1 MYIYVCMLRD
11 DFNVRK
17 KGREL
22 IVIAKKLY
30 CCFYHTAFLESC
42 YVYNIVPRGLHIKK
56 TPCIKI
62 SSTGF
67 TESWK
72 SILRKS
78 ELELLNKL
86 VEKNAYNFF
95 KQCQE
100 FNLIFKNHSSEIQ
113 FIEWFSKLMC
123 ILEKFEL
130 KTRRYKLRKLK
141 RIIPHDYLQK
151 HVVARYMEHQD
162 CFYLY
167 FKKELLKK
175 FRTLPAIDNDAVI
188 LANLNIDESN
198 SRSDPNSPNDSMEKS
213 HCLEELDYLENTVT
227 EEQNSQGEPDYKI
240 AEVTSNGRLKGFF
253 VSEHVVN
260 LSNRKLSKAEVSLL
274 SKGLKF
280 CPTPN
285 SADKSVSK
293 EDLQIFGRTLRLKWH
308 YRNDERTFDP
318 NPFRPKSKFNPSKND
333 AAIELYLSHIEEK
346 LLSSTEIKHSYYN
359 LTREERQAMY
369 NLKKD
374 QSIVIKEADTGS
386 AVVIWDKKDYLMEAE
401 KQLSCKETYEE
412 VSSDTSFLI
421 KTIHD
426 TLEKIRKRGDISSNI
441 LDYFNVENPKF
452 GRFYL
457 LPKIHKRLYDIPG
470 RPVISNCGFYT
481 ENISA
486 FLDHQL
492 KPIAMQVKSYIKDT
506 NDFLKKLRDLP
517 DLPEDSIICTND
529 VVGLYPS
536 IPNEEGL
543 SFLRNALDKR
553 SNKNV
558 TTDTLIELAELVLQN
573 NYFEFN
579 ERYLKQIRGTVIGTK
594 FAPPYAIIYMA
605 ALEEDFLETLIKKP
619 WLWWR
624 YIDDIFMIWQPGEDE
639 LKTFLEKLNNFHPSI
654 KFTCEYSRE
663 KVNYLDVQV
672 IVREGKLIT
681 DLYVKQTDSHQYLD
695 PSSCHPYHCT
705 KSTPY
710 SQVLRLN
717 RICSE
722 NVSFDLRCNE
732 LEEWLIKRN
741 YNPRVVRKQILKARA
756 LSRDSL
762 LDKVKEVKNYDRLVL
777 TLTYHPSIKS
787 FQNVLNE
794 AHILLT
800 PNKEHRKVFGDKP
813 PTIGRSKPKS
823 LKDPLVSAKIK
834 CEPFFR

>member
-1 MYIYVCMLRD
+1 
-11 DFNVRK
+11 
-17 KGREL
+17 
-22 IVIAKKLY
+22 
-30 CCFYHTAFLESC
+30 
-42 YVYNIVPRGLHIKK
+42 
-56 TPCIKI
+56 
-62 SSTGF
+62 
-67 TESWK
+67 
-72 SILRKS
+72 
-78 ELELLNKL
+78 
-86 VEKNAYNFF
+86 
-95 KQCQE
+95 
-100 FNLIFKNHSSEIQ
+100 
-113 FIEWFSKLMC
+113 
-123 ILEKFEL
+123 
-130 KTRRYKLRKLK
+130 
-141 RIIPHDYLQK
+141 
-151 HVVARYMEHQD
+151 MEHQD

-175 FRTLPAIDNDAVI
+175 FRTLPAIDQDDVI
-188 LANLNIDESN
+188 LANLNIDD
-198 SRSDPNSPNDSMEKS
+198 SDSKSDASSPNDSMEES
-213 HCLEELDYLENTVT
+213 QYVEEQHYSESTNT
-227 EEQNSQGEPDYKI
+227 EEQNSQNEPDYKI

-253 VSEHVVN
+253 VSENVVN

-285 SADKSVSK
+285 SVDKSVLK
-293 EDLQIFGRTLRLKWH
+293 EDLENFGRPLRLKWH
-308 YRNDERTFDP
+308 YKNDERTFDP
-318 NPFRPKSKFNPSKND
+318 SPFRSKSKFNPSKTD
-333 AAIELYLSHIEEK
+333 AAIELYLSHI
-346 LLSSTEIKHSYYN
+346 
-359 LTREERQAMY
+359 
-369 NLKKD
+369 KKVVFFKD
-374 QSIVIKEADTGS
+374 KDS

-412 VSSDTSFLI
+412 VSSDPSFLI

-426 TLEKIRKRGDISSNI
+426 NLEKIRKRGDISNNI

-457 LPKIHKRLYDIPG
+457 LPKIHKRMYDIPG

-486 FLDHQL
+486 FLDHQR

-517 DLPEDSIICTND
+517 DLPQDSIICTID

-543 SFLRNALDKR
+543 RFLRNVLDKR

-558 TTDTLIELAELVLQN
+558 STDTLIELAELVLQN
-573 NYFEFN
+573 NFEYNFEFN
-579 ERYLKQIRGTVIGTK
+579 ERYLKQIRETAIGTK

-624 YIDDIFMIWQPGEDE
+624 YIDDIFMIWQHGEDE
-639 LKTFLEKLNNFHPSI
+639 LKIFLKKLNDFHPSI

-681 DLYVKQTDSHQYLD
+681 DLHVKQTDNHQYLD

-705 KSTPY
+705 KSIPY
-710 SQVLRLN
+710 SQALRIN

-722 NVSFDLRCNE
+722 NISFDLRCSE

-741 YNPRVVRKQILKARA
+741 YNPTVVRKQILKARA
-756 LSRDSL
+756 SSRDTL
-762 LDKVKEVKNYDRLVL
+762 LDKTKEVRNSERLVL
-777 TLTYHPSIKS
+777 TLTYHPSINN

-800 PNKEHRKVFGDKP
+800 PTKEHRKVFGDKP
-813 PTIGRSKPKS
+813 PMIGWRKPKS
-823 LKDPLVSAKIK
+823 LKDHLVSAKVK
-834 CEPFFR
+834 CEPSSDNKSAPCCYSF

>member
-1 MYIYVCMLRD
+1 M
-11 DFNVRK
+11 K
-17 KGREL
+17 
-22 IVIAKKLY
+22 
-30 CCFYHTAFLESC
+30 
-42 YVYNIVPRGLHIKK
+42 
-56 TPCIKI
+56 
-62 SSTGF
+62 
-67 TESWK
+67 
-72 SILRKS
+72 
-78 ELELLNKL
+78 
-86 VEKNAYNFF
+86 
-95 KQCQE
+95 
-100 FNLIFKNHSSEIQ
+100 
-113 FIEWFSKLMC
+113 
-123 ILEKFEL
+123 
-130 KTRRYKLRKLK
+130 
-141 RIIPHDYLQK
+141 
-151 HVVARYMEHQD
+151 HQD

-175 FRTLPAIDNDAVI
+175 FRTLPAIDQDAVI

-213 HCLEELDYLENTVT
+213 HCLEELDYLESTVT
-227 EEQNSQGEPDYKI
+227 EEENSQGQPDYKI

-253 VSEHVVN
+253 VSENVVN
-260 LSNRKLSKAEVSLL
+260 LSNCKLSKAEVSLL
-274 SKGLKF
+274 SKGLKL

-285 SADKSVSK
+285 SVDKSVLK
-293 EDLQIFGRTLRLKWH
+293 EDLEIFGRTLRLKWH

-374 QSIVIKEADTGS
+374 QSIAIKEADKGS
-386 AVVIWDKKDYLMEAE
+386 AVVIWDKKDYFMGAE

-470 RPVISNCGFYT
+470 RPVISNCGFFT

-517 DLPEDSIICTND
+517 DLLEDSIICTID

-543 SFLRNALDKR
+543 SFLRNTLDKR

-579 ERYLKQIRGTVIGTK
+579 ERYLKQIRGTAIGTK

-605 ALEEDFLETLIKKP
+605 ALEEDFLETLMKKP

-624 YIDDIFMIWQPGEDE
+624 YIDDIFMIWQHGEDE

-705 KSTPY
+705 KSIPY
-710 SQVLRLN
+710 SQALRLN

-800 PNKEHRKVFGDKP
+800 PNKEHCKVFGDKP
-813 PTIGRSKPKS
+813 PMIGSRKPKS
-823 LKDPLVSAKIK
+823 LKDHLVSAKIK
-834 CEPFFR
+834 CEPSSKVRLVIGLDARSVLLLRKLKLFKTRIKVKHLTLEKAF

>member
-1 MYIYVCMLRD
+1 
-11 DFNVRK
+11 
-17 KGREL
+17 
-22 IVIAKKLY
+22 
-30 CCFYHTAFLESC
+30 
-42 YVYNIVPRGLHIKK
+42 
-56 TPCIKI
+56 
-62 SSTGF
+62 
-67 TESWK
+67 
-72 SILRKS
+72 
-78 ELELLNKL
+78 
-86 VEKNAYNFF
+86 
-95 KQCQE
+95 
-100 FNLIFKNHSSEIQ
+100 
-113 FIEWFSKLMC
+113 MC

-130 KTRRYKLRKLK
+130 KTRRYILRKLK
-141 RIIPHDYLQK
+141 RIIPQDYLQK
-151 HVVARYMEHQD
+151 HVAARYMEHQD

-175 FRTLPAIDNDAVI
+175 FRTSPAIDQDAVI

-198 SRSDPNSPNDSMEKS
+198 SRSDPNSPNGSMEKS
-213 HCLEELDYLENTVT
+213 HCLEKQDYWESTAT
-227 EEQNSQGEPDYKI
+227 EEQNSQSKPDYKI
-240 AEVTSNGRLKGFF
+240 AEEISNGRLKVFF
-253 VSEHVVN
+253 VSENVVN

-274 SKGLKF
+274 LKGLKF
-280 CPTPN
+280 CPTTN
-285 SADKSVSK
+285 SVDKSVK
-293 EDLQIFGRTLRLKWH
+293 KNLEIFGRTLRLKWH

-333 AAIELYLSHIEEK
+333 AAIELHLSHIEEK

-359 LTREERQAMY
+359 LTREERQATY

-374 QSIVIKEADTGS
+374 QSIVIKEADNGS

-421 KTIHD
+421 KTIYD

-457 LPKIHKRLYDIPG
+457 LPKIHKRLHDIPD
-470 RPVISNCGFYT
+470 RPMISNCGFYT

-517 DLPEDSIICTND
+517 DLPEDSIICTID

-543 SFLRNALDKR
+543 RFLRNTLDKR
-553 SNKNV
+553 SNKKV

-579 ERYLKQIRGTVIGTK
+579 ERYLKQIRGTAIGTK

-619 WLWWR
+619 WLWWK
-624 YIDDIFMIWQPGEDE
+624 YINDIFVIWQHGEDE
-639 LKTFLEKLNNFHPSI
+639 LKIFLEKLNNFHPSI

-705 KSTPY
+705 KSIPY
-710 SQVLRLN
+710 SQALRLN

-741 YNPRVVRKQILKARA
+741 YNPRVVRK
-756 LSRDSL
+756 
-762 LDKVKEVKNYDRLVL
+762 
-777 TLTYHPSIKS
+777 
-787 FQNVLNE
+787 
-794 AHILLT
+794 
-800 PNKEHRKVFGDKP
+800 
-813 PTIGRSKPKS
+813 
-823 LKDPLVSAKIK
+823 
-834 CEPFFR
+834 